1 MNLHHIF
8 ENSSPGRLFFRAAIP
23 GAIGMSAISIYF
35 MFEGMFI
42 GRVLGETAFAA
53 LNLALPFIMLNTN
66 LADLIGVGSSVPI
79 SVSLGQKDKKQANN
93 IFTCASI
100 MIFASAAIVGLL
112 MYFAAPYIINMMKA
126 EGELAENAVTF
137 LRIASLLSP
146 FVTILFAADN
156 YLRICGKTRASMLIN
171 LMMAF
176 VCLALQILF
185 VIVLD
190 WGVIGCGI
198 ASNLGMA
205 ICGFISFF
213 PFVIGKMELR
223 FCKPKFSMAMI
234 KQIVACGAPNFL
246 STTAGRLTSIVLNTL
261 LLRLGGSIAVSIYGI
276 LMSVDGWVQSIFY
289 GVCDALQPAISYN
302 WGAGKV
308 KRVNAIAKYCFA
320 ASAVVST
327 SIGILMY
334 FFADKIT
341 FLYLGEVTADVLKL
355 AVFAL
360 GLFCINYLFRW
371 VSFATQSFMLSI
383 EKPMNASM
391 ISISTAMTFPLLALL
406 LVWPAGL
413 GLTGLWL
420 NVPVTMGLAAV
431 QSVFYMAKYRQNLRK
446 TKTA

>member
-1 MNLHHIF
+1 LNLHHIF

-360 GLFCINYLFRW
+360 GLFCINYFFRW
-371 VSFATQSFMLSI
+371 VSFATQSFMLAI
-383 EKPMNASM
+383 ERPKYASL
-391 ISISTAMTFPLLALL
+391 ISICTAMTFPLLALL

-431 QSVFYMAKYRQNLRK
+431 QSVFYMAKYRQNLRR

>member
-1 MNLHHIF
+1 LNLHHIF

-341 FLYLGEVTADVLKL
+341 FLYLGEVTADVMKL

-360 GLFCINYLFRW
+360 GLFCINYFFRW
-371 VSFATQSFMLSI
+371 GSFATQSFMLAI
-383 EKPMNASM
+383 ERPKYASL
-391 ISISTAMTFPLLALL
+391 ISICTAMTFPLLALI
-406 LVWPAGL
+406 LVWPVGL
-413 GLTGLWL
+413 NLTALWL
-420 NVPVTMGLAAV
+420 NVPVTMFLAAV